1 MHPRTRRRI
10 AALLAPLVLAGGAL
24 SPVSAPPTAHG
35 MTRPTASRAIT
46 TPRRTHHIHLYGYL
60 QDARP
65 STDAAL
71 DIYSKAHRI
80 HYTVLM
86 TRATVVKRHSLPV
99 HRAQL
104 AKGLYVLAT
113 CQRNAHGALEAL
125 AISIIVR
132 HSRSHKTS

>member
-1 MHPRTRRRI
+1 MHPHICRRI
-10 AALLAPLVLAGGAL
+10 AALVSPLVLVGGAL
-24 SPVSAPPTAHG
+24 SPTIPPLAAYG
-35 MTRPTASRAIT
+35 MTRPAASPAIT
-46 TPRRTHHIHLYGYL
+46 APRRTHHIHLYGYL
-60 QDARP
+60 QDAHP
-65 STDAAL
+65 STDATL
-71 DIYSKAHRI
+71 DLYSKAHRI

-125 AISIIVR
+125 AVSIIVR
-132 HSRSHKTS
+132 HYRSHKTT